1 MSGVRAF
8 TPASGRFGFAGLY
21 DPALRVLTRERA
33 WRSLLLDRLNPSP
46 ADVIVDVGC
55 GTGSLAILIKR
66 RCPEAQVIGIDPD
79 PEALS
84 RAAAKAHESGCEI
97 EWRRGFA
104 ADVAIISKG
113 TATQAV
119 SSLVFHQVAPADKRS
134 GLAAMFRAVR
144 SGGRIHVADY
154 AKQSGLMRQL
164 FRVIQLLDGAADTQ
178 PNADGMLEVLLAEQA
193 GRAVAAHAVV
203 RTPTGAISLFEVETA
218 RV

>member
-1 MSGVRAF
+1 MNRAAAF
-8 TPASGRFGFAGLY
+8 TPASGRFGFQGLY
-21 DPALRVLTRERA
+21 DPALRVLTRERV
-33 WRSLLLDRLNPSP
+33 WRSLLLDSLNPSP
-46 ADVIVDVGC
+46 GDVIVDVGC
-55 GTGSLAILIKR
+55 GTGSLAILVKH

-104 ADVAIISKG
+104 AEAATISKG
-113 TATQAV
+113 TATQVV
-119 SSLVFHQVAPADKRS
+119 SSLVFHQVAPAEKRS

-154 AKQSGLMRQL
+154 ARQSGLMRQL
-164 FRVIQLLDGAADTQ
+164 FKVVQLLDGAADTQ
-178 PNADGMLEVLLAEQA
+178 PNADGMLEVLLAEHA
-193 GRAVAAHAVV
+193 GHPVAAHAVV
-203 RTPTGAISLFEVETA
+203 PTPTGAISLFEVETA